1 MPSWIVWS
9 DLSDSEEATLRRMW
23 NESVDHWLTWALGFL
38 DTEPSGT
45 DFSVSWDLRFT
56 YITSRQLTELR
67 EIPAGDER
75 RECLYEML
83 REPADRSLRV
93 RFQGVVRAAGNGALG
108 IETGDAPTIDIQVDI
123 LGRSAT
129 VQFDIDTGS
138 AVTILSDGDA
148 SRLLGV
154 EHGLVEFQADAQRI
168 GLRGLTGL
176 TEGTML
182 EAQLTL
188 RS

>member
-1 MPSWIVWS
+1 M
-9 DLSDSEEATLRRMW
+9 
-23 NESVDHWLTWALGFL
+23 
-38 DTEPSGT
+38 
-45 DFSVSWDLRFT
+45 
-56 YITSRQLTELR
+56 
-67 EIPAGDER
+67 
-75 RECLYEML
+75 
-83 REPADRSLRV
+83 

-108 IETGDAPTIDIQVDI
+108 IETGGAPTIDIQVDI

-129 VQFDIDTGS
+129 VQFDIDTDS

-148 SRLLGV
+148 SLLLGV

-168 GLRGLTGL
+168 GSRGLTGL
-176 TEGTML
+176 TGGTML

>member
-1 MPSWIVWS
+1 MATEITATKVVLGPEMPSWIVWS

-67 EIPAGDER
+67 EIPAGDEG

-83 REPADRSLRV
+83 REPADRSP
-93 RFQGVVRAAGNGALG
+93 
-108 IETGDAPTIDIQVDI
+108 E
-123 LGRSAT
+123 
-129 VQFDIDTGS
+129 
-138 AVTILSDGDA
+138 
-148 SRLLGV
+148 
-154 EHGLVEFQADAQRI
+154 
-168 GLRGLTGL
+168 
-176 TEGTML
+176 
-182 EAQLTL
+182 
-188 RS
+188 